1 MIPNSLKRRLIHNI
15 RNLLLARIIAPA
27 IVALA
32 YIAATSP
39 AAADAVADFYKG
51 KVVTIVIGYAAGGF
65 DLYARLLGR
74 FLGSHIPGHP
84 TIIAQNKPGAGSR
97 AAANWLY
104 NVAPRDGSVIATLSQ
119 TTPTDQALGQA
130 DIAFDARR
138 FGWIGNMVVVNNILF
153 VNASTG
159 VTSLADATRKPLAIG
174 ATGASSPSIL
184 YPQVSNNLLGTKF
197 KIVTGYPG
205 SGDVDLAMERH
216 EVDGHGSISW
226 ASLKTERPDWVTRH
240 VINILFQVGLR
251 READLADVPL
261 WLELAQNDEQR
272 RVLEMLSG
280 FIAVGRP
287 FLTAP
292 GVPPDPLRALRQAF
306 NETMQDPAFLEAA
319 RQAHMVL
326 NPLSGAEL
334 QQIVSR
340 IIDQPQSVIA
350 TIKRAIEV
358 GDAEGTGAQKP
369 R

>member
-1 MIPNSLKRRLIHNI
+1 VRRI
-15 RNLLLARIIAPA
+15 LLSAFA
-27 IVALA
+27 ALA
-32 YIAATSP
+32 LTADWPSP

-74 FLGSHIPGHP
+74 FLGGHIPGHP

-104 NVAPRDGSVIATLSQ
+104 NVAPRDGTVLATLSQ

-130 DIAFDARR
+130 DIQFDARK

-159 VTSLADATRKPLAIG
+159 VTSLADAARKPLAIG

-197 KIVTGYPG
+197 RIVTGYPG
-205 SGDVDLAMERH
+205 SADVDLAMERN

-226 ASLKTERPDWVTRH
+226 ASLKTERPDWVARH
-240 VINILFQVGLR
+240 VINILFQVGPR
-251 READLADVPL
+251 READLPDVPL
-261 WLELAQNDEQR
+261 WTELAQNDEQR
-272 RVLEMLSG
+272 QVLEMLSG

-292 GVPPDPLRALRQAF
+292 DLPAERLKALRQAF
-306 NETMQDPAFLEAA
+306 DETMTDPAFIEAA
-319 RQAHMVL
+319 RQAHMYL
-326 NPLSGAEL
+326 NPLGGEEL
-334 QQIVSR
+334 QRTVAR
-340 IIDQPQSVIA
+340 IIDQPPAI
-350 TIKRAIEV
+350 IGELKRAIQSKDVESV
-358 GDAEGTGAQKP
+358 RGEKP

>member
-1 MIPNSLKRRLIHNI
+1 LARRI
-15 RNLLLARIIAPA
+15 LLAGLVTLLSMAICACPA
-27 IVALA
+27 
-32 YIAATSP
+32 S
-39 AAADAVADFYKG
+39 ADAVADFYKG

-74 FLGSHIPGHP
+74 FLGNHIPGRP

-104 NVAPRDGSVIATLSQ
+104 NVAPRDGTVIATLSQ

-130 DIAFDARR
+130 DIQFDARR

-159 VTSLADATRKPLAIG
+159 VTSLADATTKPLAIG

-184 YPQVSNNLLGTKF
+184 YPQVSNNLLGTRF
-197 KIVTGYPG
+197 RIVSGYPG
-205 SGDVDLAMERH
+205 SADVDLAMERN

-226 ASLKTERPDWVTRH
+226 ASLKTERPDWVSRR
-240 VINILFQVGLR
+240 VINILFQVGPR
-251 READLADVPL
+251 READLPDVPL
-261 WLELAQNDEQR
+261 WSELARNDEQR

-292 GVPPDPLRALRQAF
+292 GVPAERLKALRQAF
-306 NETMQDPAFLEAA
+306 DETMQDPRFMEAA
-319 RQAHMVL
+319 QMAHMVI

-334 QQIVSR
+334 QQTVERIV
-340 IIDQPQSVIA
+340 DQPPAMIA
-350 TIKRAIEV
+350 TIRQAIEV
-358 GDAEGTGAQKP
+358 RDAEGLRAAKP